1 MRERMIYLT
10 KRFTFSASHVLRNP
24 NFSNEQ
30 NLETYGK
37 CSWDN
42 GHGHN
47 YTLEVTVKGEVPE
60 ATGMIIDLKKLKEIV
75 NKNLVDKLDHKHLN
89 YDVDFL
95 RGVIPTAENIALKIW
110 DELQKFL
117 PNNMLHE
124 IKLWETENNWVVYRG
139 E

>member
-1 MRERMIYLT
+1 MIYLT
-10 KRFTFSASHVLRNP
+10 KRFTFAASHVLRNP
-24 NFSNEQ
+24 SFSNEQ

-60 ATGMIIDLKKLKEIV
+60 ATGMIIDLKELKSTV
-75 NKNLVDKLDHKHLN
+75 NKKLVDKLDHKHLN

-95 RGVIPTAENIALKIW
+95 RGVIPTAENIALKVW

-117 PNNMLHE
+117 PEDMLYE

-139 E
+139 Q